1 MSGSNCVLK
10 STLCS
15 SKTGTNLTF
24 STCSTFN
31 TSCSVNLAGTACV
44 DILATCAG
52 YTTLTSCRKSTAG
65 LCKVSGGACAAID
78 NPLVCANIV
87 KNGTPLL
94 TYEIC

>member
-10 STLCS
+10 SKLCS

-24 STCSTFN
+24 TTCSTFN

-44 DILATCAG
+44 DIQSVCTG
-52 YTTLTSCRKSTAG
+52 YSDLPSCRKSTAG
-65 LCKVSGGACAAID
+65 LCKIETTCKAID
-78 NPLVCANIV
+78 NPVVCANIV
-87 KNGTPLL
+87 KNGTPVL